1 MGDGGGGDKKWG
13 GDTGGAEKYG
23 DEIAKGDDF
32 NLMTVIGRRLGDE
45 VDPGI
50 MRLINDPRG
59 NQILVFPSEGAV
71 SLAEGMKEVERRRS
85 EGRGCRGREESGS
98 VGAGEQGAMGDKS
111 EKEGDADAAVAEDDD
126 NDRKVTLI
134 FLDATWK
141 YASEM
146 YKKNKE
152 LVLWPSDI
160 IIAKLVL
167 DREGCV
173 GAYDK
178 TERNRDG
185 ESLQVEGINSKRRE
199 VGRRRSSRSS
209 SLG

>member
-1 MGDGGGGDKKWG
+1 M
-13 GDTGGAEKYG
+13 
-23 DEIAKGDDF
+23 
-32 NLMTVIGRRLGDE
+32 
-45 VDPGI
+45 
-50 MRLINDPRG
+50 
-59 NQILVFPSEGAV
+59 
-71 SLAEGMKEVERRRS
+71 
-85 EGRGCRGREESGS
+85 
-98 VGAGEQGAMGDKS
+98 
-111 EKEGDADAAVAEDDD
+111 
-126 NDRKVTLI
+126 LI